1 MTIATDGTAP
11 LKAPFPYAG
20 GKSRVAAEVW
30 ARIGDTP
37 IYCEPFFGSGAVLL
51 GRPAAHE
58 WWDRIETV
66 NDLDGLLANF
76 WRAVKADPEA
86 VARWADWP
94 VNENDLHARHSW
106 LVGQKASIQAR
117 LEGDP
122 HYHDAKVA
130 GWWVWGICCWIAS
143 AWCNTNG
150 TWVVGED
157 AEGFAVLVNRNVA
170 EETNGEGVNRQL
182 PHLGDAGMGIH
193 RQLPHLGAGSG
204 IHRKRPHLGGA
215 GRGHCDAWAAHL
227 AATMQDLA
235 DRLRRVRVCC
245 GNWDRILGPAPTVNR
260 GLTGVFLD
268 PPYSHAER
276 DAAIYT
282 TETDCA
288 QDVLQWCRAHGDDP
302 LLRIALCGYEGEH
315 DVLAEEHGWECFA
328 WKTPGGYGNQ
338 STGDGRGKANAH
350 RERIW
355 FSPHC
360 LKPAVTVQTILFEE
374 DDEWA
379 TA

>member
-1 MTIATDGTAP
+1 MTT

-20 GKSRVAAEVW
+20 GKSKVAAYVW
-30 ARIGDTP
+30 QRFGDCP
-37 IYCEPFFGSGAVLL
+37 NYVEPFFGSGAVLL
-51 GRPAAHE
+51 ARPDTHE

-66 NDLDGLLANF
+66 NDKDGLLANF
-76 WRAVKADPEA
+76 WRSVQADPEA

-130 GWWVWGICCWIAS
+130 GWWVWGICCWIALE
-143 AWCNTNG
+143 WCNTNG
-150 TWVVGED
+150 PWVVGED
-157 AEGFAVLVNRNVA
+157 DEGFAVLVNRN
-170 EETNGEGVNRQL
+170 EQGEDEGEGVWRSL
-182 PHLGDAGMGIH
+182 PHLGSAGK
-193 RQLPHLGAGSG
+193 G
-204 IHRKRPHLGGA
+204 IHRKRPHLGGGMGIHRKRPHLGDA
-215 GRGHCDAWAAHL
+215 GMGDEPGLPGWHCNAWSAHL
-227 AATMQDLA
+227 AEMMDRLS

-245 GNWDRILGPAPTVNR
+245 GNWDRILGPSPTTKQ

-276 DAAIYT
+276 DAQIYT

-328 WKTPGGYGNQ
+328 WKAAGGYAMI
-338 STGDGRGKANAH
+338 GDGRGKANAH

-355 FSPHC
+355 FSPNC
-360 LKPAVTVQTILFEE
+360 LPDQHETLTTTLSLFTE
-374 DDEWA
+374 A